1 MDTPFPFPWAQAV
14 NFVLMLFTY
23 TLPFVVVAHT
33 TGITVAVCI
42 TFAAVQTHV
51 MLNEVCCPTYLVR
64 DAPCV
69 RLQRRLPGLSIHRL
83 FGTSTNPDARSWV
96 Q

>member
-23 TLPFVVVAHT
+23 TVPFVVVAHT
-33 TGITVAVCI
+33 TGITVAACI

-51 MLNEVCCPTYLVR
+51 MLNEVLADSQTL
-64 DAPCV
+64 
-69 RLQRRLPGLSIHRL
+69 RLCHICDSCMTI
-83 FGTSTNPDARSWV
+83 
-96 Q
+96 